1 VSGSWGFKFPTL
13 GIRDHPSHN
22 SLRVGHRDLT
32 TVWHVKPLRS
42 FTFLESNGFVTF
54 VRTGFGK
61 FRMGMHNEGDRSI
74 LRSLLTHGR
83 RRWLDIQMT
92 YFSSRHPTVADAKQI
107 FTNVP
112 RDSCLERIILPSVVD
127 RESNHTGY
135 SILLPNRRHNP
146 YKARPDDNDVK
157 ISTVEDIRNRW
168 RQEQIDYQKHQF
180 FHVESSWRLRQMCCE
195 IVSCQSPKAKRLQV
209 KSGNLPISINSS
221 QVSCESFVR
230 TRDFRRS
237 LDCIEP

>member
-1 VSGSWGFKFPTL
+1 
-13 GIRDHPSHN
+13 
-22 SLRVGHRDLT
+22 
-32 TVWHVKPLRS
+32 
-42 FTFLESNGFVTF
+42 
-54 VRTGFGK
+54 
-61 FRMGMHNEGDRSI
+61 MHNEGYRSI

-112 RDSCLERIILPSVVD
+112 RDSCLERIILPYVVD

-135 SILLPNRRHNP
+135 SISNP
-146 YKARPDDNDVK
+146 RLNTYKTRPDDNDAK
-157 ISTVEDIRNRW
+157 TLPVEDIRNRW
-168 RQEQIDYQKHQF
+168 RQKQIDYQKQQF
-180 FHVESSWRLRQMCCE
+180 FHVESSWRLKQMCCE
-195 IVSCQSPKAKRLQV
+195 IDSYPSPKGMCLQV
-209 KSGNLPISINSS
+209 MSGNLPINSS

-230 TRDFRRS
+230 TREFRRS